1 MQNQIVKIPSNWYLQ
16 QPEDNFVIQ
25 LLAVTQ
31 QQVGNEFIAKHKLKS
46 ITNTYQTKRNGKIWW
61 VVTTGSFANLNEAK
75 QALQGLPAGV
85 RKNKPFYKKIS
96 KIKQEIARVD
106 Q

>member
-1 MQNQIVKIPSNWYLQ
+1 
-16 QPEDNFVIQ
+16 VIQ

-31 QQVGNEFIAKHKLKS
+31 KQVVDDFIEQYALQL
-46 ITNTYQTKRNGKIWW
+46 TAYTYQTQRNGKTWW
-61 VVTTGSFANLNEAK
+61 VVTTGSFTSMNDA
-75 QALQGLPAGV
+75 QQGMKNLPASIL
-85 RKNKPFYKKIS
+85 KNKPFYKKIS

>member
-1 MQNQIVKIPSNWYLQ
+1 M
-16 QPEDNFVIQ
+16 
-25 LLAVTQ
+25 
-31 QQVGNEFIAKHKLKS
+31 
-46 ITNTYQTKRNGKIWW
+46 WW
-61 VVTTGSFANLNEAK
+61 VVTTGSFVSLNEAK
-75 QALQGLPAGV
+75 KALQVLPAEV